1 MLRIIVSWQLFF
13 LLSLMASHHSR
24 FRAAAASVS
33 FCAQPAPTLAF
44 QASPRFSRNHLA
56 WAVACMLAM
65 QGAQAQSQPAEGAAP
80 ESEMPTVHVQ
90 GERIEAR
97 VYDRAEMDA
106 TPEGNR
112 DLTSLI
118 SNHPAV
124 RLDPSMSNSGN
135 RGSLAPEAFS
145 VHGESPF
152 QNQYLIDG
160 ISGTNSINP
169 QETQT
174 GLQAGRV
181 PGFAQAYNI
190 DTDLIDQVQ
199 VYDSRVPVEFGKF
212 QGGVV
217 DARIKTPTG
226 SNKISIKRSF
236 NSSNLTQ
243 QQVPNVDEEEWRN
256 GEPGYSS
263 VWKKHFTS
271 MNGDFRLTEDT
282 TALVSLS
289 RRESQIQR
297 QAKVLD
303 HSTPILNGKNSTLE
317 MRDSKD
323 QVDNLMAKLHTNWGG
338 GTSTNLLLK
347 YSDRQENLA
356 SNTYADTSWI
366 NRQKAMGL
374 AFDLNQ
380 QLDNG
385 KLTATFGVDQLNASR
400 EDSSNV
406 FVIQQFADKSL
417 SSYTSGGF
425 GIESLEQR
433 QYTGKLRMDW
443 DPFSTGSVQHKV
455 YAGAQ
460 LQSTDA
466 SFVRAQDAYSLVQTL
481 QTDGTQKITTRN
493 QYRAGNVGVDYNSL
507 GLFLSDTMQWGNWAL
522 TAAARLERDDFL
534 KNTNL
539 APRARLDWD
548 VLGDGRTQ
556 LGLGWSRYFG
566 QDLLGYALR
575 QGKSELLTYQ
585 IQKGV
590 EVNKPGT
597 IEYNQ
602 FDSLKTPHS
611 DEWAFTASQ
620 QLSPD
625 LEAGFSY
632 VRRASRDGLTRNGS
646 SAAGYYYAN
655 GATAKAETATVSLRT
670 LRPWKA
676 AAGQWTG
683 RVDFSWQSVKRNHD
697 VTEGWETEDE
707 APDEIISVNGVQM
720 QRKDKPASGF
730 HVPRRFSATLNGR
743 WAQAGVTW
751 GNRLNWNSAR
761 TGIGYAGTVKG
772 VQQFNSKRL
781 ASYLTW
787 DSSISYQPGWAKGVT
802 LSLDILNV
810 LNKRVPLAVTTAS
823 AVNNA
828 RWQTGREIWL
838 TAGYEF

>member
-1 MLRIIVSWQLFF
+1 MPSSFDRDRASGTRLASARPSLSAQLTPSI
-13 LLSLMASHHSR
+13 LACAVTALIGSSAMAQEVQGVTLS
-24 FRAAAASVS
+24 SV
-33 FCAQPAPTLAF
+33 
-44 QASPRFSRNHLA
+44 
-56 WAVACMLAM
+56 
-65 QGAQAQSQPAEGAAP
+65 P
-80 ESEMPTVHVQ
+80 EKEMPTVHVQ
-90 GERIEAR
+90 GERTDAR
-97 VYDRAEMDA
+97 VYDRTEMDA

-135 RGSLAPEAFS
+135 RGSLAPESFS

-169 QETQT
+169 QSK
-174 GLQAGRV
+174 QAGIPQVGNV
-181 PGFAQAYNI
+181 PGFAQAYNV
-190 DTDLIDQVQ
+190 DTDLVDQVK

-243 QQVPNVDEEEWRN
+243 QQVPDLDQEEWRN

-263 VWKKHFTS
+263 AWKKHFTS

-282 TALVSLS
+282 TALISLS

-297 QAKVLD
+297 QARVLD
-303 HSTPILNGKNSTLE
+303 PSAPILNGKNSTQE

-323 QVDNLMAKLHTNWGG
+323 TVDNLMAKLHTNWGG
-338 GTSTNLLLK
+338 GTSSSLLLK
-347 YSDRQENLA
+347 YSDRQENQVA
-356 SNTYADTSWI
+356 NGYGNTSWV

-380 QLDNG
+380 QLASG
-385 KLTATFGVDQLNASR
+385 KLTATFGVDQLDSAR
-400 EDSSNV
+400 ESDTNT
-406 FVIQQFADKSL
+406 FVIQNFADKSL
-417 SSYTSGGF
+417 SSYSSIGYGT
-425 GIESLEQR
+425 ESLEQR

-443 DPFSTGSVQHKV
+443 DAFKTGSVQHKV

-466 SFVRAQDAYSLVQTL
+466 SFVRDQDAYSLVQTL
-481 QTDGTQKITTRN
+481 QLNGTQKITTRN
-493 QYRAGNVGVDYNSL
+493 RYGAGSVGVDYNSM
-507 GLFLSDTMQWGNWAL
+507 GLFVSDTMQLGNWAL

-539 APRARLDWD
+539 SPRARLDWD
-548 VLGDGRTQ
+548 VLGNGRTQ
-556 LGLGWSRYFG
+556 LGLGWSRYYG
-566 QDLLGYALR
+566 QDMLGYALK
-575 QGKSELLTYQ
+575 QGKSALFSQQ

-590 EVNKPGT
+590 EINKPGK
-597 IEYNQ
+597 IEYNS
-602 FDSLKTPHS
+602 FDGVKTPHS

-620 QLSPD
+620 QLSSD

-632 VRRASRDGLTRNGS
+632 VRRASRNGLTQNGS
-646 SAAGYYYAN
+646 SDAGYYYAN
-655 GATAKAETATVSLRT
+655 GASAKAETATISLRT

-676 AAGQWTG
+676 AAAHWTG
-683 RVDFSWQSVKRNHD
+683 RVDFSWQNVVRNHD
-697 VTEGWETEDE
+697 STLGWESEE
-707 APDEIISVNGVQM
+707 QAPDDFIVVNGVQM
-720 QRKDKPASGF
+720 LRKDKPASGF
-730 HVPRRFSATLNGR
+730 HVPRKLSATINGR

-761 TGIGYAGTVKG
+761 TGIGFAGSPKG
-772 VQQFNSKRL
+772 VDHFNSQRL
-781 ASYLTW
+781 SSYMTW
-787 DSSISYQPGWAKGVT
+787 DSSVTYQPHWAKGVT

-810 LNKRVPLAVTTAS
+810 LNKRVPLAVPMAG
-823 AVNNA
+823 AYVNNA

-838 TAGYEF
+838 TAGYQF